1 MADRPAADVD
11 VSVDLVRALLR
22 DQHPDLADLSLRV
35 VASGWD
41 NVVLRLGDRLAVRV
55 PRRPEA
61 VPLVLHEQ
69 RWLPELARRL
79 DVATPVPGPGRR
91 PVGPARAPVERRA
104 VVPRDA
110 RLGSPAR
117 AARAGGR
124 AARPVS
130 PPRCTCPR
138 RRAPRPTPCGASR
151 CTRDTAVRERL
162 ATGLVPRADEVT
174 PLWAAA
180 VAAPPWSRPAS
191 WVHGDLHP
199 ANLLVTPQHD
209 LAAVLD
215 FGDLTAG
222 DPATDLATAWLTF
235 TAPGRAELRGLLDAT
250 GRYDDATWVRAR
262 GWALCMATALLVTS
276 DDDAHLAAIGAHALH
291 EALDDP
297 A

>member
-22 DQHPDLADLSLRV
+22 DQHPDLADLGLRV

-61 VPLVLHEQ
+61 VALVLHEQ
-69 RWLPELARRL
+69 RWLPEIARRL
-79 DVATPVPGPGRR
+79 DVATPVPVRVGVPSDRLGRPWSVVPWFPGVLASGVPPERRGPVVAPLARFLAALHVPAPAGAPAN
-91 PVGPARAPVERRA
+91 PVRGVPLRARA
-104 VVPRDA
+104 
-110 RLGSPAR
+110 
-117 AARAGGR
+117 
-124 AARPVS
+124 
-130 PPRCTCPR
+130 
-138 RRAPRPTPCGASR
+138 
-151 CTRDTAVRERL
+151 TAVRERL
-162 ATGLVPRADEVT
+162 ATGLVPRSDEVA

-180 VAAPPWSRPAS
+180 VAATPWTRPAS

-199 ANLLVTPQHD
+199 ANLLVTAQRD

-235 TAPGRAELRGLLDAT
+235 AGPARAELRALLDAT
-250 GRYDDATWVRAR
+250 GRYDDATWVRAH

-276 DDDAHLAAIGAHALH
+276 DDDEHLAAIGAHALH